1 MVKEVL
7 SQEGLI
13 FNMSDQILYVTSYAA
28 MFHIFRSKALSG
40 GVITRNMI
48 GWLAQFILCFSLGS
62 SWIRC
67 SYKLHT

>member
-28 MFHIFRSKALSG
+28 MFNIFLNQSKALSG
-40 GVITRNMI
+40 GVITR
-48 GWLAQFILCFSLGS
+48 
-62 SWIRC
+62 
-67 SYKLHT
+67 KD